1 MVRSQPIHLQKSNKH
16 SLTYFLLI
24 AAEIHVEKD
33 NVSQNATVDKKG
45 KDPNVASEI
54 EADAKNDDKESSKGD
69 GQGDLDD
76 DDDGE
81 DYAAEEKTT
90 DEDPLDIYKTISLS
104 ILPELQKYATKE
116 VSYLTQCI
124 IRVLRRYDWTRTRI
138 LFLQLLLSFPDIVP
152 LIRGRNLHLRAV
164 ESKPLSG
171 CQLKAQLLE
180 CLVGILR
187 KFGANLFCLLFICP
201 EKPLR
206 GASIKWFYIMY

>member
-1 MVRSQPIHLQKSNKH
+1 MH
-16 SLTYFLLI
+16 SLTYFLRI
-24 AAEIHVEKD
+24 AAESHVEKD
-33 NVSQNATVDKKG
+33 NVSQNATVDKEG

-54 EADAKNDDKESSKGD
+54 EADAKNDDKESNKGD
-69 GQGDLDD
+69 DQGDFDD
-76 DDDGE
+76 HDDGE

-116 VSYLTQCI
+116 VSYLTECI
-124 IRVLRRYDWTRTRI
+124 IRVLRRYDWTRTRRSDI

-171 CQLKAQLLE
+171 WQLKAQLLE
-180 CLVGILR
+180 CLVGMLR
-187 KFGANLFCLLFICP
+187 KCGANLFCLLFICL

-206 GASIKWFYIMY
+206 GASIK

>member
-1 MVRSQPIHLQKSNKH
+1 MH
-16 SLTYFLLI
+16 SLTYFLRI
-24 AAEIHVEKD
+24 AAESHVEKD
-33 NVSQNATVDKKG
+33 NVSQNATVDKEG

-69 GQGDLDD
+69 DQGDFDE
-76 DDDGE
+76 DGE
-81 DYAAEEKTT
+81 DYAAEENTT

-116 VSYLTQCI
+116 VSYLTECI
-124 IRVLRRYDWTRTRI
+124 IRVLRRYDWTRTRRSDI

-164 ESKPLSG
+164 ESKPHSG
-171 CQLKAQLLE
+171 WQLKAQLLE
-180 CLVGILR
+180 CLVGMLR
-187 KFGANLFCLLFICP
+187 KCGANLFCLLFICP

-206 GASIKWFYIMY
+206 GASIK